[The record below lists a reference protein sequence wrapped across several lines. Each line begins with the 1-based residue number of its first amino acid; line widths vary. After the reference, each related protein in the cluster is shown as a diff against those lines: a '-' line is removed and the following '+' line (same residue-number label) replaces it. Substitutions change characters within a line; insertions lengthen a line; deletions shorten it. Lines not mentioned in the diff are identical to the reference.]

1 MMTKI
6 GFFLFLFILIAPLLV
21 FSQKSKA
28 EIDTCLSINS
38 FQLKCEKGLLDMN
51 SYLNDSTLID
61 SDHMNIMYCYN
72 QLHWDIIGESIDR
85 LRYRDT
91 IYRENITLSSKRF
104 SVGQFAVFST
114 LFEAY
119 QLYYREYIDSL
130 ILDYESS
137 FGQGGALY
145 IDRLNTYPSTATGS
159 TYFILCE

>member
-1 MMTKI
+1 MSKNR
-6 GFFLFLFILIAPLLV
+6 FFLFLFILIAPLLV

-28 EIDTCLSINS
+28 EMDTCISINS
-38 FQLKCEKGLLDMN
+38 FQLKCEKGLLDIN
-51 SYLNDSTLID
+51 SFLKDSTLMD
-61 SDHMNIMYCYN
+61 SDHINIMYCYN

-91 IYRENITLSSKRF
+91 INPENITLSSKRF
-104 SVGQFAVFST
+104 SDVQFAVFST
-114 LFEAY
+114 LFDAY
-119 QLYYREYIDSL
+119 QIHYREYIDSL
-130 ILDYESS
+130 VLDYESS

>member
-1 MMTKI
+1 MSKNR
-6 GFFLFLFILIAPLLV
+6 FFIFLFILIAPLLV
-21 FSQKSKA
+21 FSQKLKA
-28 EIDTCLSINS
+28 EMDTCISINS

-51 SYLNDSTLID
+51 SYLNDSTLMD
-61 SDHMNIMYCYN
+61 SDHINIMYCYN

-85 LRYRDT
+85 LQYRDT
-91 IYRENITLSSKRF
+91 IYRENSTLSSNRF
-104 SVGQFAVFST
+104 SDGQLAVFST

-119 QLYYREYIDSL
+119 QIHYNAYIDSL
-130 ILDYESS
+130 LLDYESS